1 MHITSLST
9 QNGGL
14 IKSGDYPS
22 SITTD
27 PSQVLILDDVR
38 ATERAPRIVWL
49 EDGVIKSFPLTPD
62 LKTKLTV
69 LKGTIYQ
76 KLEDVGLSQY
86 GQFVAITD
94 DGSGRVIKLSSE
106 GLKVTWEYSDS
117 VS

>member
-1 MHITSLST
+1 M
-9 QNGGL
+9 
-14 IKSGDYPS
+14 
-22 SITTD
+22 
-27 PSQVLILDDVR
+27 
-38 ATERAPRIVWL
+38 
-49 EDGVIKSFPLTPD
+49 IKSFPLTPD